1 MVEVLIG
8 GVLVLQVVIV
18 TLLILRHPS
27 SLINSV
33 MDGLRESLSK
43 ITELETTLRNY
54 REFNEVLEKSLKEEV
69 RRSREEITS
78 SIHSFIGS
86 ITEQFKLFSG
96 IQKEQLESFSRQ
108 LVDLVR
114 ITENRL
120 EDVRKTVEERLKLL
134 QDENSKRLEEIRE
147 IVDKELHST
156 LEKRLGESFRLVSE
170 RLEQVYKGLGEMQ
183 ALASDVGD
191 LKKVLSNVK
200 TRGVFGEVQLGA
212 ILEYILTP
220 DQYVKNFS
228 AKDHSKEKVEY
239 AIKIP
244 NKNGDDFV
252 YLPIDAKFP
261 MEYYN
266 KLIDAYDQGDSKAIE
281 EAGKKL
287 EQKIKELAKDIRDK
301 YIYPPKTTD
310 FAIMFLPTES
320 LYAEVLRRPGLLETL
335 QREFKVTI
343 VGPTTLCA
351 FLNSLQMGFKT
362 LVIEKRSSEIWN
374 LLSAVKTEFVRFRDV
389 LEKAHKK
396 IKEAENVIV
405 EATKKTRTIEDRLSS
420 VQQLPQEESAKL
432 LGFPDDHG
440 SSSN

>member
-18 TLLILRHPS
+18 TLLVLRHPS
-27 SLINSV
+27 NLINTI
-33 MDGLRESLSK
+33 MDLLRQNLDR
-43 ITELETTLRNY
+43 IRELETTLRNY
-54 REFNEVLEKSLKEEV
+54 REFNEMFEKSLKDEV
-69 RRSREEITS
+69 RRSREEINS
-78 SIHSFIGS
+78 SIHSFIS
-86 ITEQFKLFSG
+86 NITEQFKLFSG
-96 IQKEQLESFSRQ
+96 MQNEQLESFSKQ
-108 LVDLVR
+108 LVDLIK
-114 ITENRL
+114 ITESRL
-120 EDVRKTVEERLKLL
+120 EDVRKTVEERLRLL
-134 QDENSKRLEEIRE
+134 QDENSKKLEEIRE

-212 ILEYILTP
+212 ILEHILTP
-220 DQYVKNFS
+220 DQYDKNVSVKE
-228 AKDHSKEKVEY
+228 HSKEKVEY
-239 AIKIP
+239 AIRIP
-244 NKNGDDFV
+244 NKNGDGFV

-266 KLIDAYDQGDSKAIE
+266 KLIDAYDSGNPKEIE
-281 EAGKKL
+281 EAAKKL

-301 YIYPPKTTD
+301 YIDPPNTTD

-362 LVIEKRSSEIWN
+362 LVIERRSSEIWE
-374 LLSAVKTEFVRFRDV
+374 LLGAIKTEFAKFRET
-389 LEKAHKK
+389 LEKAQKK
-396 IKEAENVIV
+396 IKEAENVIA
-405 EATKKTRTIEDRLSS
+405 EATRKTKTIESKLSS
-420 VQQLPQEESAKL
+420 VQQLPKEESAKI
-432 LGFPDDHG
+432 LGF
-440 SSSN
+440 SSDFEGDSD